1 MKTILPHLFLL
12 IFLSAASALAQE
24 IIPISGTG
32 TNLPPAPEVVTN
44 TIPIVTPQPQPVIKP
59 KIPTAGTSGIALL
72 GSFTAPSVGKYSV
85 SGRTLRLPTTEV
97 TVHPAEDWR
106 RNLDFGMSQTR
117 GNSET
122 LRYLLGLDAV
132 KDQETDLF
140 RFRGKGSYGESDGV
154 KDTEYALAGFR
165 YERLL
170 TQKLYALGNI
180 EWMTDTIADLNYR
193 ITGILS
199 PGVRL
204 IRSKTMILNMEL
216 GAGYIDEN
224 KGGNQNGYTVGRAA
238 ATVERIVN
246 EHVLI
251 WCTGEYLPKIADPEI
266 FFVNAEAGV
275 ASFITRDLSLNIC
288 YQERYDSAPVEGI
301 KNSDTIFST
310 ALSLSF

>member
-1 MKTILPHLFLL
+1 
-12 IFLSAASALAQE
+12 
-24 IIPISGTG
+24 
-32 TNLPPAPEVVTN
+32 
-44 TIPIVTPQPQPVIKP
+44 
-59 KIPTAGTSGIALL
+59 
-72 GSFTAPSVGKYSV
+72 
-85 SGRTLRLPTTEV
+85 
-97 TVHPAEDWR
+97 
-106 RNLDFGMSQTR
+106 MSQTH

-122 LRYLLGLDAV
+122 LRYSLGLDAV

-154 KDTEYALAGFR
+154 KYTENALAGFR

-170 TQKLYALGNI
+170 TQKLYGLANI

-216 GAGYIDEN
+216 GVGYIEEN
-224 KGGNQNGYTVGRAA
+224 KAGNQNGYTVGRAA
-238 ATVERIVN
+238 ATVERIIN

-251 WCTGEYLPKIADPEI
+251 WCTGEYLPKITDPDI
-266 FFVNAEAGV
+266 FFVNAEAGL

-288 YQERYDSAPVEGI
+288 YQERYDSIPVEGI